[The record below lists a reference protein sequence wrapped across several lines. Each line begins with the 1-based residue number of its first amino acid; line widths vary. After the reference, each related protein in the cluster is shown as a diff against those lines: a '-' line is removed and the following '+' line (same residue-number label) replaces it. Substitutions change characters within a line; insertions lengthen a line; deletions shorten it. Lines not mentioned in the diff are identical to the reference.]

1 MKIEHLEQVF
11 ETLEIDQI
19 NYGGSDGTDWF
30 GNGRENQVISPINGR
45 KIAVVKQANQA
56 DYEKIIK
63 SSQAAFKIWRTVP
76 APKRGDIIRQ
86 LGAELRKYKE
96 SLGKLVTIE
105 MGKSIQEGYGEVQEM
120 IDICDM
126 AVGESRMLRGVQTN
140 SEREQ
145 HRMFEQWHPFGI
157 VGVISAYNFP
167 VAVWSWNTALAL
179 ICGNVC
185 LWKPASPS
193 PLTAIACQKIISRIL
208 TNNNLPPAISTLVIG
223 KGSEIGDFINKDKRI
238 PLISYTG
245 STKMGTHLAELVA
258 KRLGKTILELGG
270 NNAIIVT
277 EKADLKLAAQNVLFG
292 AIGTAGQRCTS
303 TRRVIIQDS
312 VYDEFK
318 TLLNQYYDKITIGN
332 PMDERNLMGPVVDTT
347 TVKNLFNAIARVQEE
362 GGQMLRTSEKLNEDQ
377 FPGGCYVTPAIAEV
391 PENLPIVKEETFAP
405 ILYLMKYN
413 GDLDKAMEL
422 HNDVPQGLSSA
433 IFSNDLLESEYF
445 LSCLGSDC
453 GIANVNLGTSGAEIG
468 LAFGGEKETGGGRES
483 GSDAWKSYM
492 RRQSCTINW
501 SGKTVLAQGIKF
513 D

>member
-11 ETLEIDQI
+11 KTLEIDPI
-19 NYGGSDGTDWF
+19 NYGGYDGTNWF
-30 GNGRENQVISPINGR
+30 GNGPESQVFSPINGQQ
-45 KIAVVKQANQA
+45 IAVVKQANQE

-63 SSQAAFKIWRTVP
+63 AAQAAFKIWRAVP

-86 LGAELRKYKE
+86 LGGELRKYKE
-96 SLGKLVTIE
+96 ALGKLVTIE

-126 AVGESRMLRGVQTN
+126 AVGESRMLRGIQTN

-145 HRMFEQWHPFGI
+145 HRMFEQWHPLGI
-157 VGVISAYNFP
+157 VGIISAYNFP

-193 PLTAIACQKIISRIL
+193 PLTAIACQKIMSRIL
-208 TNNNLPPAISTLVIG
+208 KSNNLPPAISTLVIG
-223 KGSEIGDFINKDKRI
+223 KGSDIGDFINNDKRI

-245 STKMGTHLAELVA
+245 STKMGIHLAEIVA

-277 EKADLKLAAQNVLFG
+277 QKADLKLAAQNVLFG

-303 TRRVIIQDS
+303 TRRVIVHDS

-318 TLLNQYYDKITIGN
+318 TLLKQYYDKVTIGD
-332 PMDERNLMGPVVDTT
+332 PMDEKNLMGPVIDTT
-347 TVKNLFNAIARVQEE
+347 TVKNLFNAMDRVKKE
-362 GGQMLRTSEKLNEDQ
+362 GGQMLRTAERLNEDQ
-377 FPGGCYVTPAIAEV
+377 FPGGCYVSPALAEV
-391 PENLPIVKEETFAP
+391 PGNLPIVKEETFAP

-413 GDLDKAMEL
+413 GDLDHALEL

-433 IFSNDLLESEYF
+433 IFTNDLLESEYF

-483 GSDAWKSYM
+483 GSDAWKYYM
-492 RRQSCTINW
+492 RRQSTTINW
-501 SGKTVLAQGIKF
+501 SGKTVLAQGIQF
-513 D
+513 